1 MSIASQ
7 QRQVNAAFDEYRKR
21 LDTIPD
27 ELFTESPKNGGW
39 SYSEVYSH
47 ILQADMASSMA
58 LERCAR
64 PNGKPT
70 SEKPSFRGKLVLF
83 FGCFPPWNVKTPESI
98 AARMPVQK
106 ISKEEA
112 RNLLIKCRTRVNEM
126 VPLLKDSPENCR
138 MKHPRLGMLNARQW
152 YKFIMIHT
160 KHHIKQLNRIEKI
173 FQS

>member
-1 MSIASQ
+1 
-7 QRQVNAAFDEYRKR
+7 
-21 LDTIPD
+21 
-27 ELFTESPKNGGW
+27 
-39 SYSEVYSH
+39 
-47 ILQADMASSMA
+47 
-58 LERCAR
+58 
-64 PNGKPT
+64 
-70 SEKPSFRGKLVLF
+70 
-83 FGCFPPWNVKTPESI
+83 
-98 AARMPVQK
+98 MPVQK